1 MVFLIKSS
9 EQSIYPLVSI
19 RDGIVFPQTENF
31 LVFGRPKTVAAID
44 LALKR
49 DKKIII
55 LLQKNKD
62 QDDPKKEDLY
72 QIGVLAKIEKTAIGE
87 RGEINALIKGL
98 EKVRVVEFTKEDSY
112 FEAKIEKIEDKII
125 QDEETQAMVRHISSQ
140 VKKMINL
147 GKAID
152 FIFLMNILN
161 ISNDLNFSYQVA
173 SILDLKPQEKQ
184 LLLEENDLKKRL
196 EKEVEFVNRE
206 LKILELEQAIYSK
219 TQKKFE
225 QGVKE
230 TFLREKMK
238 TIEEELGE
246 KEGKETD
253 EYRQKINK
261 AKMPK
266 AVEEK
271 ALKELKRLSQ
281 MSQFNPEAS
290 YIRSYLDWLVELPWS
305 VSSPNNVDLKK
316 AEKTLNE
323 DHFGLKKIKERI
335 LEYLAVM
342 KLKTQLYKKEKSTTE
357 DDKKYKLKKEREKK
371 SPTILCF
378 VGPPGV
384 GKTSL
389 GRSIAK
395 ALGRKF
401 VKISLGGI
409 RDEAEI
415 RGHRRTYVGAL
426 PGRIIQGMKQAGTK
440 NPVFMLDEIDKV
452 SRDYRGDPS
461 AALLEALDPEQNHAF
476 SDHYLEAEFDLSD
489 VFFITT
495 ANILDTIPDALLDRL
510 EIIHFPGYT
519 EDEKFNIAKNHLI
532 EKQKEAHNLLP
543 NQAEITDNAVKTII
557 RRYTRE
563 AGVRELERQIATVFR
578 KIAREIVEGKAK
590 SKKVDSADLSKYLGP
605 FKYSSQMIEDKN
617 KIGIVTGL
625 AWTQAGGDILF
636 IEVAVMPGKG
646 NLTLTGHLGEVMKE
660 SCQAA
665 LSYIRSRY
673 DIFGLKKN
681 FFNSLD
687 IHVHVPEG
695 AVPKDGPSAGIAITT
710 AMVSALIKIPVRKE
724 VAMTGEITLRGRIL
738 EIGGVK
744 EKVIA
749 SHRAGIKKVIIP
761 KDNKKDLE
769 DIPKYVIDD
778 LNFYFVSHMDEV
790 LSIALA
796 SLKKENKK
804 ISLSSSGKLFQL
816 KKEEN

>member
-1 MVFLIKSS
+1 MVFLIRAS
-9 EQSIYPLVSI
+9 EQLIYPVVPI

-31 LVFGRPKTVAAID
+31 LVFGRPKSINAINT
-44 LALKR
+44 ALKK
-49 DKKIII
+49 DKIIVVI
-55 LLQKNKD
+55 LQKNKD
-62 QDDPKKEDLY
+62 EDNPKKDDLY
-72 QIGVLAKIEKTAIGE
+72 NVGVLAKVEKTALGE
-87 RGEINALIKGL
+87 RGEMNALIKGL
-98 EKVRVVEFTKEDSY
+98 EKVRLINFTKEDPY
-112 FEAKIEKIEDKII
+112 FEAAIEKMQEKII
-125 QDEETQAMVRHISSQ
+125 NDEETEAMVRHISSQ
-140 VKKMINL
+140 IKKAINL

-161 ISNDLNFSYQVA
+161 VSDNLNFSYHVA
-173 SILDLKPQEKQ
+173 SILDLKTTEKQ
-184 LLLEENDLKKRL
+184 LLLEETDLKKRL
-196 EKEVEFVNRE
+196 QKEVEFINRE
-206 LKILELEQAIYSK
+206 VKILELEQTISSK

-246 KEGKETD
+246 KEEGKEIN
-253 EYRQKINK
+253 EYKEKIKK

-290 YIRSYLDWLVELPWS
+290 YIRTYLDWLVELPWS
-305 VSSPNNVDLKK
+305 VSSPNNVDLKQ
-316 AEKTLNE
+316 AEKILNE
-323 DHFGLKKIKERI
+323 DHYGLKKIKERI

-342 KLKTQLYKKEKSTTE
+342 KLKTERMKEEKEKI
-357 DDKKYKLKKEREKK
+357 DKKNGERTKKREKK

-426 PGRIIQGMKQAGTK
+426 PGRIIQGIKQAGSK

-452 SRDYRGDPS
+452 GRDYRGDPS

-476 SDHYLEAEFDLSD
+476 SDHYLEAEFDLSE

-495 ANILDTIPDALLDRL
+495 ANILDTIPEALLDRL
-510 EIIHFPGYT
+510 EVIHFPGYT

-532 EKQKEAHNLLP
+532 EKQKEAHNLLVD
-543 NQAEITDNAVKTII
+543 QAKITDDAIKMII

-578 KIAREIVEGKAK
+578 KIAREIVEGKIK
-590 SKKVDSADLSKYLGP
+590 SKVVDVSDVSKYLGP
-605 FKYSSQMIEDKN
+605 YKYSSQMIEDKN
-617 KIGIVTGL
+617 KVGIVTGL
-625 AWTQAGGDILF
+625 AWTQAGGDVLF

-646 NLTLTGHLGEVMKE
+646 HLTLTGHLGDVMKE

-673 DIFGLKKN
+673 DIFGLKKD
-681 FFNSLD
+681 FFHSLD

-710 AMVSALIKIPVRKE
+710 AMVSALTKVPVKKE

-749 SHRAGIKKVIIP
+749 AHRAGIKTVIIP
-761 KDNKKDLE
+761 KENKKDLE
-769 DIPKYVIDD
+769 DIPEYVLDD
-778 LNFYFVSHMDEV
+778 LRFHFVSHMDQV
-790 LSIALA
+790 LTVALA
-796 SLKKENKK
+796 PRKK
-804 ISLSSSGKLFQL
+804 ITAPFWSSSTFLQL
-816 KKEEN
+816 KKEEDKS